1 MEINIYIHDKLYKEI
16 NEFCHVNDLKIDVY
30 INELIENG
38 FYTEKY
44 GDINILL
51 KKEQKITDI
60 SLEKKSKNKVVKIKP
75 KDINNDCEKK
85 IINEEVKV
93 VNKINRTI
101 RTIKAK

>member
-51 KKEQKITDI
+51 KKEQKITDTP
-60 SLEKKSKNKVVKIKP
+60 LEKPIENKVFEMKPQDIK
-75 KDINNDCEKK
+75 KDSEKK

-93 VNKINRTI
+93 VNKINRTR